1 MQSRKEKFITFI
13 VRPFQK
19 INTVNLCKKKEQK
32 RKTQTSGRKL
42 TQRYKQNLKQKN
54 SIESQWNRVPI
65 LWTKV
70 NNTDETLVRMTNRKR
85 EMVHG

>member
-1 MQSRKEKFITFI
+1 MQSRKKKFITFI

-32 RKTQTSGRKL
+32 RKTQTSGREL

-54 SIESQWNRVPI
+54 SIES
-65 LWTKV
+65 
-70 NNTDETLVRMTNRKR
+70 
-85 EMVHG
+85 